1 MPSHRSLFFKEPK
14 PSISLDH
21 RSNISWIFSIGAIFL
36 GFIGFVLS
44 ILSASKWL
52 FSYVVTL
59 YLFPKAKP
67 FVEDILDNEYVL
79 DVVLGLSIFII
90 VLFIVLMINKGISKA
105 VSYSGI
111 GTLDKVF
118 GFFFGFLRAYVIS
131 VCIFATL
138 DIIYNHNKWP
148 INLDQSISFPYVLK
162 GSNYLIKEFPNEKNY
177 QDTKEKVQ
185 EL

>member
-1 MPSHRSLFFKEPK
+1 MELLGGLLDIISLFDFFYV
-14 PSISLDH
+14 IITLLSLLKCTK
-21 RSNISWIFSIGAIFL
+21 N
-36 GFIGFVLS
+36 GFVLS
-44 ILSASKWL
+44 LLSASKWL
-52 FSYVVTL
+52 FSYIVTL

-79 DVVLGLSIFII
+79 DIVLGLSIFII

-111 GTLDKVF
+111 GTLDKIF
-118 GFFFGFLRAYVIS
+118 GFFFGFIRAYVIS
-131 VCIFATL
+131 VCIFATI

-162 GSNYLIKEFPNEKNY
+162 GSNYLIKEFPNEENY